1 MDTGSKDTL
10 RNEDNEMDVPE
21 DRLHLEL
28 EASSSAVKLF
38 NETLEPSINSNI
50 TIEEQMQLLYDLFG
64 HERDVIWDSY
74 TPHQK
79 EALKNKL
86 KLVLDP
92 GTNHTKRKNIVSLLV
107 YNPSHVLFLFHDFF
121 LYVRRR
127 NT

>member
-1 MDTGSKDTL
+1 MDPGSKEAL
-10 RNEDNEMDVPE
+10 RNEDNEMDVPD
-21 DRLHLEL
+21 DRMHLED
-28 EASSSAVKLF
+28 SSSAVKLF

-92 GTNHTKRKNIVSLLV
+92 GTNHAKRKNIVSL
-107 YNPSHVLFLFHDFF
+107 
-121 LYVRRR
+121 
-127 NT
+127 